1 MAEAS
6 TPASSAGKAALSAKD
21 KQCPFCQQFFTSSSL
36 GRHLDLYIREKNP
49 KPPDN
54 KHDVQEIRKLRRNI
68 TRRQARVSRQRGD
81 ASPGSSRATPSQD
94 HASPMLP
101 TSNPQVKGVPLEP
114 LKMFMSQPSWQATGV
129 INDLPQIHSQNL
141 SSQRNPPLKIDAN
154 GGLHRNQE
162 FLDMLDQSRATELAL
177 KEVLESVRAAK

>member
-6 TPASSAGKAALSAKD
+6 TPASSVGKAALSTKD

-68 TRRQARVSRQRGD
+68 TRRQARNSRQRGD
-81 ASPGSSRATPSQD
+81 ASPMSSRATPSRD
-94 HASPMLP
+94 HPSPVLP
-101 TSNPQVKGVPLEP
+101 KSDPHVKEVPLEP
-114 LKMFMSQPSWQATGV
+114 PRTFMHQPNWQATGV
-129 INDLPQIHSQNL
+129 INGLPQADSQNL
-141 SSQRNPPLKIDAN
+141 SSQRYPTLKTDAN
-154 GGLHRNQE
+154 GPLHRKQE
-162 FLDMLDQSRATELAL
+162 FLEILDQSRAAELAL